1 MTQIAIMD
9 DNGII
14 EDFHTEEEAYESLDR
29 VRKENQD
36 IKGDLKII
44 QILGVYN

>member
-1 MTQIAIMD
+1 MKYAIMD

-14 EDFHTEEEAYESLDR
+14 EDFRDEDEAFNSIDR
-29 VRKENQD
+29 VRDENKD

-44 QILGVYN
+44 KILGVYN